1 MTLAFNIKF
10 SGQTDPFDEWYFEE
24 KGSGGDF
31 ELESDVDEC
40 IEDDY
45 SDNA

>member
-1 MTLAFNIKF
+1 MTTTLDIKF
-10 SGQTDPFDEWYFEE
+10 SGSTDPFDEWYFEE

-31 ELESDVDEC
+31 ELESDVNDC

-45 SDNA
+45 SEEA